1 MNKNIKTFNLW
12 AEDGRDRKMADNHLN
27 PVNEM
32 IEIIKKET
40 NKLENP
46 FKFLDL
52 GCGNGWVVRKIS
64 QYKNCKYAM
73 GIDGAENMIKNAKK
87 KSIGDFQ
94 LSNIE
99 SFNYKFKFD
108 IIFSMETF
116 YYLNDLNKV
125 FQNIYHKGIKNNGL
139 FILGI
144 DHYKENIPSLNW
156 DKEYNLE
163 LNTLSMNEW
172 EDYFLNHGF
181 KNIKKYRYGK
191 NKDWQGTFI
200 IMGEKLNSSD

>member
-1 MNKNIKTFNLW
+1 MNKNIKTFNSW
-12 AEDGRDRKMADNHLN
+12 AEDGRDIKMADNHLA
-27 PVNEM
+27 PVNKM

-40 NKLENP
+40 NKIENS

-52 GCGNGWVVRKIS
+52 GCGNGWVVKKIA

-73 GIDGAENMIKNAKK
+73 GIDGAENMIKNAQKDI
-87 KSIGDFQ
+87 IGDFQ

-108 IIFSMETF
+108 VIFSMETF

-139 FILGI
+139 FIMGI
-144 DHYKENIPSLNW
+144 DHYKENTPSLNW

-172 EDYFLNHGF
+172 EDLFLNHGF
-181 KNIKKYRYGK
+181 KNIKRYQYGS

-200 IMGEKLNSSD
+200 IMGEKLK